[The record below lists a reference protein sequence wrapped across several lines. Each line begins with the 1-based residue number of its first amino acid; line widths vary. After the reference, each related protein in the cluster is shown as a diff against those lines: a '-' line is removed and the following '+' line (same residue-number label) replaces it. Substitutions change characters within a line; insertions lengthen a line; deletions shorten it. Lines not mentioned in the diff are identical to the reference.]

1 MLSLRI
7 ALRYLLSRKSHGA
20 VNVISAVSMAGVA
33 VAAAAMIIV
42 LSVFNGFSQL
52 VERKTSSF
60 NPALLVTRA
69 DGTLIDNADSLA
81 AALRQLPGVAV
92 ASPLIDEQAFAIASG
107 AQMPV
112 NMRALTP
119 EAIAASPLRTIL
131 VDGSLPDSAN
141 SAGTDGGSPSGSP
154 DSTGISADRA
164 AILSV
169 GAAMGLNARPQS
181 SSLAEQGLSDTSL
194 TLCEPARRGRI
205 NPGNPAG
212 AFRSDT
218 LSVAAV
224 FQVEQ
229 EEQDRDMLI
238 VPLAIA
244 RDLLDFTT
252 EATAVAL
259 YPAGDTPGA
268 VSALKSAVQD
278 ILPQEYTVLDRA
290 AQEAGAYRMIA
301 IEKWITFLMLL
312 FILAVASFNIISTLS
327 LMVVEKQNNMA
338 VISAMG
344 GTRSLIGRIFASQGW
359 LITLLGG
366 LSGLLI
372 GSLLTLGQQHFGWI
386 RLTSQNPALMAV
398 DSYPVALHPADL
410 LIILAAIILTS
421 FLISLIGYR
430 LPSRS

>member
-60 NPALLVTRA
+60 NPPLLVTRA
-69 DGTLIDNADSLA
+69 DGTLIADADSLA
-81 AALRQLPGVAV
+81 AALRQIPGVAI

-119 EAIAASPLRTIL
+119 EAIAGSHLRSIL
-131 VDGSLPDSAN
+131 VDGSLPDTTHLSGNSDSASV
-141 SAGTDGGSPSGSP
+141 SAFP
-154 DSTGISADRA
+154 A

-181 SSLAEQGLSDTSL
+181 SSLARQGLSDTSF

-218 LSVAAV
+218 LSVTAV

-238 VPLAIA
+238 VPLATA

-259 YPAGDTPGA
+259 YPASDTPGA
-268 VSALKSAVQD
+268 VSALKSSVQSA
-278 ILPQEYTVLDRA
+278 IPAGYNVLDRA

-327 LMVVEKQNNMA
+327 LMVVEKQKNMA
-338 VISAMG
+338 VIAAMG
-344 GTRSLIGRIFASQGW
+344 GTRTLIGRVFANQGW

-366 LSGLLI
+366 LSGLLL
-372 GSLLTLGQQHFGWI
+372 GALLTLGQQHFGWI

-398 DSYPVALHPADL
+398 DSYPVALHPSDL

-421 FLISLIGYR
+421 LLISLIAYR

>member
-20 VNVISAVSMAGVA
+20 VNVISEVSMAGVA

-52 VERKTSSF
+52 VERKTSYF
-60 NPALLVTRA
+60 NPPLLVTRA
-69 DGTLIDNADSLA
+69 DGTLIADADSLA
-81 AALRQLPGVAV
+81 AALRQIPGVAI

-119 EAIAASPLRTIL
+119 EAIAGSHLRSIL
-131 VDGSLPDSAN
+131 VDGSLPDTN
-141 SAGTDGGSPSGSP
+141 HPSGNS
-154 DSTGISADRA
+154 DSASVS

-181 SSLAEQGLSDTSL
+181 SSLARQGLSDTSF

-218 LSVAAV
+218 LSVTAV

-238 VPLAIA
+238 VPLATA

-259 YPAGDTPGA
+259 YPASDTPGA
-268 VSALKSAVQD
+268 VSALKSSVQSA
-278 ILPQEYTVLDRA
+278 IPAGYNVLDRA

-327 LMVVEKQNNMA
+327 LMVVEKQKNMA
-338 VISAMG
+338 VIAAMG
-344 GTRSLIGRIFASQGW
+344 GTRTLIGRVFANQGW

-366 LSGLLI
+366 LSGLLF

-398 DSYPVALHPADL
+398 DSYPVALHPSDL

-421 FLISLIGYR
+421 LLISLIGYR